1 MIILTV
7 KLIIYD
13 ENGNNPQSCKL
24 STFTHRYINTLWIL
38 TYSLFVKLADT
49 SSKLC
54 QAKTV

>member
-38 TYSLFVKLADT
+38 TYNIA
-49 SSKLC
+49 
-54 QAKTV
+54 